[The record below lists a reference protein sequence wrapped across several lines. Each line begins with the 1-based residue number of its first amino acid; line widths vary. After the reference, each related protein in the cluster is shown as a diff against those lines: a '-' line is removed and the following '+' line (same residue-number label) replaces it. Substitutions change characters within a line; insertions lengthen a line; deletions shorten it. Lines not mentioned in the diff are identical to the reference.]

1 MSAFVG
7 ALLVLTAT
15 SQGSFAVTVSA
26 CRAKPNHT
34 VQCYGALGR
43 SVFLHLDIG
52 SEDIAIRVKKGNEQ
66 ILTYKNRIIHI
77 YDRNNHIKYFK
88 NGTMKLDR
96 ASKNY
101 SGEYSIEVHNAKGRA
116 QWNSTIQLI
125 IQAPLS
131 KPVISQLCLPHG
143 EVRVSCSSDGDVTE
157 YNWTLGHK
165 PLDGGVAYLKD
176 EKDTVILK
184 KNVPENITCSVR
196 NHVSHNYTTVRRF
209 ACPARTCTLANGT
222 EVKVSVKTGEVFQ
235 PLLNIK
241 EVLFSVGGS
250 EPVSAV
256 CDWEE
261 INQDTSTGVISE
273 RIIFLS
279 LAICAVIMV
288 FVLASGMYCLNRK
301 RNRTGITGDN
311 HTQEL
316 VYTEIVCRSRVKV
329 GRGKEKEQ
337 ETTTT
342 IYEKITAPGTLDH
355 TRGRAHGQEDVV
367 YARVQNKQ
375 NQPITEQMP

>member
-34 VQCYGALGR
+34 VQCYGALGG
-43 SVFLHLDIG
+43 SVILHLDIG
-52 SEDIAIRVKKGNEQ
+52 STVIDVLVKKGNNM
-66 ILTYKNRIIHI
+66 ILKYKNRTALN
-77 YDRNNHIKYFK
+77 YDHTNNTKYFK

-96 ASKNY
+96 ASKND
-101 SGEYSIEVHNAKGRA
+101 SGEYSIDVHNAKGRW
-116 QWNSTIQLI
+116 QWNSRIQLI

-209 ACPARTCTLANGT
+209 ACPAQTCTLANGT
-222 EVKVSVKTGEVFQ
+222 EVTVSVKTGEDFQ

-241 EVLFSVGGS
+241 EVLISVGGS

-256 CDWEE
+256 CNWEE
-261 INQDTSTGVISE
+261 INQDTSTGVICE
-273 RIIFLS
+273 GIIFLS
-279 LAICAVIMV
+279 LAVCAVIMV
-288 FVLASGMYCLNRK
+288 FVLASRMYCLNRK

-337 ETTTT
+337 ETTT